1 MKDIIIVGGGL
12 AGLINAL
19 QLARAGLD
27 VLLIERKAYPFHK
40 VCGEYVSNEVVPFLQ
55 SAGAYP
61 EELDPV
67 PIRHFMLSSCSGRYS
82 TTSLDMGGF
91 GISRYAFD
99 QFLYE
104 RAKAAGALCR
114 LETQVQNIT
123 YCNGAFRLL
132 LPQGEQLEARLVIG
146 AYGKRA
152 RLDRQLDR
160 DFIHQHSPYIGVKYH
175 IKADFPDDYIAL
187 HNFKGGYCGISR
199 IENGRY
205 NLCYLGSRA
214 SLRKYGNIQAMEKAV
229 LYQNP
234 FLKHIFT
241 HAEFL
246 FEKPEVINEISF
258 APKAPVENHIL
269 MSGDT
274 AGLITPLCGNGMAMA
289 IHSAKIL
296 SDLIIR
302 YYHPHKFDRDM
313 LEREYTRQWRQMF
326 ASRLWIGRHTQ
337 KLFGSQYTSEIGVQL
352 LKSFPILARKIM
364 SFTHGKTVS
373 SPDLARPG

>member
-1 MKDIIIVGGGL
+1 MKDVIIIGGGL

-19 QLARAGLD
+19 QLTKAGLD
-27 VLLIERKAYPFHK
+27 VLLIEKKAFPFHK
-40 VCGEYVSNEVVPFLQ
+40 VCGEYVSNEVVHFLQ
-55 SAGAYP
+55 SIDAYP
-61 EELDPV
+61 EEVDPV

-82 TTSLDMGGF
+82 TTTLDMGGF

-99 QFLYE
+99 QFLYK
-104 RAKAAGALCR
+104 RAKEAGTSFR
-114 LETQVQNIT
+114 LETQVQDVT

-132 LPQGEQLEARLVIG
+132 LPQREQLEARLVIG
-146 AYGKRA
+146 AYGKYSRLDK
-152 RLDRQLDR
+152 RLDRA
-160 DFIHQHSPYIGVKYH
+160 FTHQHSPYIGVKYH
-175 IKADFPDDYIAL
+175 VKTDFPDDCIAL

-205 NLCYLGSRA
+205 NLCYLGSRT
-214 SLRKYGNIQAMEKAV
+214 SLRKYGNIPAMEKAV

-241 HAEFL
+241 HAKFL
-246 FEKPEVINEISF
+246 FERAEVINQISF
-258 APKAPVENHIL
+258 APKAPVENHVL

-302 YYHPHKFDRDM
+302 YYHPRRFNRDM
-313 LEREYTRQWRQMF
+313 LEREYARQWRQMF
-326 ASRLWIGRHTQ
+326 ASRLWIGRYTQ
-337 KLFGSQYTSEIGVQL
+337 KLFGSRHTSEIGVEL
-352 LKSFPILARKIM
+352 LKKFPLLARKIIG
-364 SFTHGKTVS
+364 FTHG
-373 SPDLARPG
+373 RQF